1 MLGLMVVLIAIASL
15 GKFAGAFA
23 GGRVSGL
30 TGRQAFALGCG
41 MNARGSTEVV
51 VATIGLS
58 AGALTHSL
66 YTMIVTMA
74 MVTTMAMPPMLRWA
88 LARVPI
94 DPEEQKRLEHDELAA
109 KGFVSKFER
118 LLVAV
123 DESPSGKLASRLAGV
138 IAGQRGLPMTVL
150 DISVRP
156 PSETAADAP
165 DRGQPGQSLAA
176 RAIESADIAG
186 AAVESQDSAARPR
199 RPEVIA
205 RSETEDTTG
214 AVAQE
219 AAKGF
224 DVLLVGLERMCDA
237 HGAFS
242 EDVNRIV
249 ASFQGPIALVIARRR
264 DGDQAS
270 RAGRRIIIPVNG
282 TEVSRRGV
290 ELAFALTSSDTTTVT
305 AVHIARRKAVRGGG
319 ASQAAAQGKMEAAVL
334 DDAIK
339 LGARYGFKV
348 ATAIHLDNAPEDAIL
363 REAARVDADLL
374 VIGAARRVGDALY
387 LGKTVAAL
395 MERWTGDLVVLAI

>member
-1 MLGLMVVLIAIASL
+1 
-15 GKFAGAFA
+15 
-23 GGRVSGL
+23 
-30 TGRQAFALGCG
+30 
-41 MNARGSTEVV
+41 
-51 VATIGLS
+51 
-58 AGALTHSL
+58 
-66 YTMIVTMA
+66 
-74 MVTTMAMPPMLRWA
+74 MPPMLRWA
-88 LARVPI
+88 LVRVPI
-94 DPEEQKRLEHDELAA
+94 DPEEQKRLEHDELEA

-138 IAGQRGLPMTVL
+138 ICGQRGLPMTVL

-165 DRGQPGQSLAA
+165 DRGQAGQSLAA
-176 RAIESADIAG
+176 RAIESADLAG
-186 AAVESQDSAARPR
+186 AAVESQDSGARPR
-199 RPEVIA
+199 RPEVIV
-205 RSETEDTTG
+205 RSETADTTG

-242 EDVNRIV
+242 EDVNRIA
-249 ASFQGPIALVIARRR
+249 ASFQGPIALVIAGRR
-264 DGDQAS
+264 DRDQAS
-270 RAGRRIIIPVNG
+270 RAERRIIIPVNG

-290 ELAFALTSSDTTTVT
+290 ELAFALTSADTTTVT
-305 AVHIARRKAVRGGG
+305 AVHVARRKAVRGGG
-319 ASQAAAQGKMEAAVL
+319 ASQAVARGRMEAAVL

-339 LGARYGFKV
+339 LGAQYAFKV
-348 ATAIHLDNAPEDAIL
+348 ATAIHLDNAPEEAIL

-395 MERWTGDLVVLAI
+395 VERWTGDLVILAT